1 MPAAP
6 LLVIGAQVTGAA
18 AAVGASVA
26 TAVGL
31 GTVSTAVATAI
42 GSGVISAGITAASGG
57 DAGDILKSAVVS
69 GGAGYV
75 GGVAGGAAKGALP
88 ASTSQAVSNTVS
100 AAAASGTGATVGAL
114 AYGASPE
121 QALEAGLKGAAV
133 GGLAQA
139 GVEGIKAAS
148 AQQPQQ
154 AGEARLKVPQPQTQY
169 EVGKPI
175 PKLFEDIPTRTS
187 GFTDRIPTGTG
198 LAADPSLVYSSRF
211 APSQPMRLSETGEL
225 TPAYTS
231 VKDLITPSSLAG
243 YTEPYREAKEFNPP
257 PLTRSR
263 ERVLGEALELGLSEA
278 LTDRRA
284 PTQPGATTAFLGT
297 GTTAAP
303 GSQALAQ
310 ALRVDSGTALF
321 GSDKEGRRRPVWN
334 VESLKL
340 KDEMG
345 A

>member
-6 LLVIGAQVTGAA
+6 LLVIGAQVSGVA
-18 AAVGASVA
+18 AAVGSTVA

-31 GTVSTAVATAI
+31 GTVSAAAATAI
-42 GSGVISAGITAASGG
+42 GSGVIAGGITAASGG

-75 GGVAGGAAKGALP
+75 GGAAGSAVKGALP

-121 QALEAGLKGAAV
+121 KALEAGLKGAAV
-133 GGLAQA
+133 GGLSQA
-139 GVEGIKAAS
+139 GVEGVRAAS
-148 AQQPQQ
+148 AQSPQQ
-154 AGEARLKVPQPQTQY
+154 AGEARLKVPQQGQY
-169 EVGKPI
+169 EMGAPIAEVPSQVGI
-175 PKLFEDIPTRTS
+175 TNRVPT
-187 GFTDRIPTGTG
+187 GGGTG
-198 LAADPSLVYSSRF
+198 LVADPGLLYSSRF
-211 APSQPMRLSETGEL
+211 APTQPMRATEEGGVQ
-225 TPAYTS
+225 PAYQRAET
-231 VKDLITPSSLAG
+231 LITPESLSA
-243 YTEPYREAKEFNPP
+243 YTEPYRETRDFNPP

-263 ERVLGEALELGLSEA
+263 ERLLSEALELGLTEG

>member
-6 LLVIGAQVTGAA
+6 ILVVGAAATGAA
-18 AAVGASVA
+18 AAVGTTVIAAVT
-26 TAVGL
+26 TA
-31 GTVSTAVATAI
+31 TVSTAVATAV
-42 GSGVISAGITAASGG
+42 GSGVIAGAITAAQGG

-69 GGAGYV
+69 GGASYL
-75 GGVAGGAAKGALP
+75 GGMAGGAVKGALP
-88 ASTSQAVSNTVS
+88 GSTSAAVSNAVS
-100 AAAASGTGATVGAL
+100 AAAAGGTGSTVGAL

-121 QALEAGLKGAAV
+121 KALEAGLKGAAV

-278 LTDRRA
+278 LTDRST
-284 PTQPGATTAFLGT
+284 PTQQPQTAYLGT
-297 GTTAAP
+297 GGISP

>member
-6 LLVIGAQVTGAA
+6 LLVFGAQVTGAA

-75 GGVAGGAAKGALP
+75 GGMAGGAAKGALP

-100 AAAASGTGATVGAL
+100 AAAAGGASSATGAL
-114 AYGASPE
+114 AYGASPGE
-121 QALEAGLKGAAV
+121 ALEAGLKGAAV
-133 GGLAQA
+133 GGLTQA
-139 GVEGIKAAS
+139 GVEGVKAGS
-148 AQQPQQ
+148 AQGTQK
-154 AGEARLKVPQPQTQY
+154 AGEARLKVPQQGQY
-169 EVGKPI
+169 ERGAPI
-175 PKLFEDIPTRTS
+175 AEVPSQTGITNRV
-187 GFTDRIPTGTG
+187 PTGGGVG
-198 LAADPSLVYSSRF
+198 LVADPSLLYSSRF
-211 APSQPMRLSETGEL
+211 APSQPMREREGGGVE
-225 TPAYTS
+225 PAYQRAET
-231 VKDLITPSSLAG
+231 LITPESLSA
-243 YTEPYREAKEFNPP
+243 YTEPYRETRDFNPP
-257 PLTRSR
+257 ALTRR
-263 ERVLGEALELGLSEA
+263 QERLLSEGLELGLSET
-278 LTDRRA
+278 LRDRSTPSQ
-284 PTQPGATTAFLGT
+284 PTPTTVYLGGT
-297 GTTAAP
+297 GGEPTP

-310 ALRVDSGTALF
+310 ALRVDSGTTLF

>member
-100 AAAASGTGATVGAL
+100 AAAAGGASSATGAL

-133 GGLAQA
+133 GGLTQA
-139 GVEGIKAAS
+139 GVEGVKSAS

-154 AGEARLKVPQPQTQY
+154 AGEARLKVPQQGQY
-169 EVGKPI
+169 KLGDPLAEVPSQVGVTNRV
-175 PKLFEDIPTRTS
+175 PT
-187 GFTDRIPTGTG
+187 GGGTG
-198 LAADPSLVYSSRF
+198 LVADPSLLYSSRF
-211 APSQPMRLSETGEL
+211 APSQPMREREGGGVE
-225 TPAYTS
+225 PAYQRAET
-231 VKDLITPSSLAG
+231 LITPESLSA
-243 YTEPYREAKEFNPP
+243 YTEPYRETRDFNPP
-257 PLTRSR
+257 ALTRR
-263 ERVLGEALELGLSEA
+263 QERLLSEGLELGLSEA
-278 LTDRRA
+278 LRDRSTPSQ
-284 PTQPGATTAFLGT
+284 PTPTTVYLGGT
-297 GTTAAP
+297 GGEPTP